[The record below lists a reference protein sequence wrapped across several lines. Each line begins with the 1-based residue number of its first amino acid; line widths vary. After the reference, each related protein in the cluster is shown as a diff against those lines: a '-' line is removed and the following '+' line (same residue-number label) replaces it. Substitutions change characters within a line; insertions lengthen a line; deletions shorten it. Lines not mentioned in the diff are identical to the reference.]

1 MGNNIKI
8 LLIEDNP
15 GDAFLIEEHLDEFA
29 DFSYKLKI
37 VETFIEALN
46 ILKKQPFD
54 VILLDLELPDCGG
67 INTFVSI
74 HNINPLIPIIILTGL
89 NNKTIESY
97 ALKKG
102 AYDFLV
108 KGQIEGRLL
117 ECIRQCSI

>member
-37 VETFIEALN
+37 VETFTEALN
-46 ILKKQPFD
+46 ILKKRSFD
-54 VILLDLELPDCGG
+54 VILLDLELPDSGG
-67 INTFVSI
+67 ISTFVSI
-74 HNINPLIPIIILTGL
+74 HNKNPLVPIIILTGL

-102 AYDFLV
+102 AYEFLV